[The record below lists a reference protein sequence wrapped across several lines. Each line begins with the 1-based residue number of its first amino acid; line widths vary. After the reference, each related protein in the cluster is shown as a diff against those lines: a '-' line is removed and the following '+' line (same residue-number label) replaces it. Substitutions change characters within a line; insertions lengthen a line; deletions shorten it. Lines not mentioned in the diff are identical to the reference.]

1 MRRIILKSK
10 IHNARVT
17 QSNLYY
23 SGSITIDESLMGK
36 SNIVENERVQV
47 VNVNNGARFETYVI
61 KGKRGSG
68 EICLNGPAARLGVES
83 DTIHILTYA
92 TISEDE
98 LEKFKPVIIILNEK
112 NKIVEEK

>member
-23 SGSITIDESLMGK
+23 TGSITIDESLMEK

-47 VNVNNGARFETYVI
+47 VNVNNGARFEPYVI

-68 EICLNGPAARLGVES
+68 EICLTGPAARLGVEG
-83 DTIHILTYA
+83 DKIHILTYVMVN
-92 TISEDE
+92 DE
-98 LEKFKPVIIILNEK
+98 ELRNFKPVILILDEK
-112 NKIVEEK
+112 NEITEEK